1 MEAMPAQRSAL
12 QGLGGFNSP
21 LAPERDAPAVHPSRS
36 SRLRRRRGAA
46 AASNQVRGADLPF
59 SSPRS
64 RVSETGCSA
73 LALAPRSDGAP
84 ADPEASRAPTHGCP
98 GGVAPLRP
106 ARDAP

>member
-12 QGLGGFNSP
+12 QGLGGVNSP
-21 LAPERDAPAVHPSRS
+21 LANGQRRPSVRPSRS

-46 AASNQVRGADLPF
+46 AASNQVRGADLPL

-73 LALAPRSDGAP
+73 LSLAPRSDGAP
-84 ADPEASRAPTHGCP
+84 ADTET
-98 GGVAPLRP
+98 
-106 ARDAP
+106 